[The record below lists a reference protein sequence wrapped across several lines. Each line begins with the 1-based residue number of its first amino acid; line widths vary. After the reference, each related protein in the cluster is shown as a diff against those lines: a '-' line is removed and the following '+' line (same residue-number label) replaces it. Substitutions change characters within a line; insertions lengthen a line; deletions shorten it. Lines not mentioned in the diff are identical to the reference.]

1 MQRVVTGGA
10 RRKRTTSLSEAEE
23 EPAAPE
29 HEREG
34 SFDTEEE

>member
-34 SFDTEEE
+34 TFGEED